1 MTPVT
6 EPPARPHIATIVG
19 GWRVKENTAGTHYI
33 DVLLQI
39 FDIMIAWTPKADPSG
54 HDRHWRYTG
63 SDLETLLNVIAIA
76 LDWDGAADTEPEG
89 WIKNGQTGERGT
101 P

>member
-6 EPPARPHIATIVG
+6 EPPARPHVEPIDG

-33 DVLLQI
+33 DVLPMI
-39 FDIMIAWTPKADPSG
+39 VNTRIAWTPKADPSG
-54 HDRHWRYTG
+54 YDRHWCYAG
-63 SDLETLLNVIAIA
+63 SNLETLLNTIAIA
-76 LDWDGAADTEPEG
+76 LAWDGAADTEPEG